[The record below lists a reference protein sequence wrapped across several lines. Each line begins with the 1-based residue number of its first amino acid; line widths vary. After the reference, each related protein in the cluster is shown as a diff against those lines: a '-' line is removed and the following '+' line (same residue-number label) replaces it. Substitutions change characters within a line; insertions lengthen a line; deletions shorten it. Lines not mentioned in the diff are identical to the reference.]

1 MQTSQAH
8 GCIRVGLIAGNKS
21 KLKKVDKGDPSP
33 ARAAPKANGGKGTAE
48 ETKSKPEGDMMADLK
63 VAPAMAEHQ
72 STYTDLIF
80 LDEQARLSRRRAGI
94 EGGTAKIDKPS
105 SDAVPLSG
113 DEGSGAAAGSSPFS
127 FSQMKGLSSA
137 AEKHSRRDAAD
148 DEEWQSD

>member
-1 MQTSQAH
+1 MQTSQAR

-21 KLKKVDKGDPSP
+21 KLKKMDKGDPSP
-33 ARAAPKANGGKGTAE
+33 ARAAPKANEGKGTAE
-48 ETKSKPEGDMMADLK
+48 ETKSEPKGDMMADLK

-72 STYTDLIF
+72 SKYTDLVF
-80 LDEQARLSRRRAGI
+80 LDEQARLNRRRAGI
-94 EGGTAKIDKPS
+94 EGSAAKIDKPS
-105 SDAVPLSG
+105 SDAVPLSS

-148 DEEWQSD
+148 DGDWSD